1 MVGIPFPID
10 TSFTDKQFWKKS
22 PQLLHCRYFTLF
34 LAPIS
39 TPPLGKHRSYFFL
52 IMDVFSCMRLS
63 MEGRN
68 KEPLNFL
75 IIFYFS
81 ELDENFL
88 HFCSYKRKN
97 YSAASWGG
105 DSYEHSYILQIT
117 GLAWMWVISWWISPR
132 PFLNTV
138 RALIL
143 YALMS
148 SSFPSG
154 APRTICPGAVSS
166 LIRSHSVLISCAYL
180 PSQPVEPNL

>member
-1 MVGIPFPID
+1 MP
-10 TSFTDKQFWKKS
+10 T
-22 PQLLHCRYFTLF
+22 
-34 LAPIS
+34 
-39 TPPLGKHRSYFFL
+39 TPLYTQ
-52 IMDVFSCMRLS
+52 
-63 MEGRN
+63 
-68 KEPLNFL
+68 EPLCSICFCTCSKIWREEKAFKHINHLLF
-75 IIFYFS
+75 F
-81 ELDENFL
+81 LDENFL
-88 HFCSYKRKN
+88 HFCSCKHKIILLQ
-97 YSAASWGG
+97 AEVVAVP
-105 DSYEHSYILQIT
+105 EHSYILQIT

-148 SSFPSG
+148 STFPSG

>member
-1 MVGIPFPID
+1 MYPFFYWYH
-10 TSFTDKQFWKKS
+10 FTNKQFWKITVTS
-22 PQLLHCRYFTLF
+22 LQICLCPFPAPVPATPLIHTSFVFYTLSNMQ
-34 LAPIS
+34 ANVEGRKKKK
-39 TPPLGKHRSYFFL
+39 PLKILIISYFSQS
-52 IMDVFSCMRLS
+52 D
-63 MEGRN
+63 
-68 KEPLNFL
+68 
-75 IIFYFS
+75 
-81 ELDENFL
+81 DNFL
-88 HFCSYKRKN
+88 HFCSCKRKIILLQVEVV
-97 YSAASWGG
+97 AVP
-105 DSYEHSYILQIT
+105 EHSYILQIT

>member
-1 MVGIPFPID
+1 M
-10 TSFTDKQFWKKS
+10 S
-22 PQLLHCRYFTLF
+22 LLPL
-34 LAPIS
+34 LLISPIS
-39 TPPLGKHRSYFFL
+39 RSSGKITVASTLQLSLFPSPATPLRYTEAFLFYMFSYMLPNMEEGENLSKSSSSSVFL
-52 IMDVFSCMRLS
+52 CRRKIS
-63 MEGRN
+63 
-68 KEPLNFL
+68 
-75 IIFYFS
+75 
-81 ELDENFL
+81 L
-88 HFCSYKRKN
+88 HFCSGKRKIMLLQVEVL
-97 YSAASWGG
+97 AVP
-105 DSYEHSYILQIT
+105 EHSYILQIT

-154 APRTICPGAVSS
+154 APWTICPAAVSS